1 QHQDGSSLVMASM
14 VPNCR
19 AWDPAFA
26 GELAIIQRHGMQRML
41 TEQRDEFHY
50 ITLMNENYP
59 MPSLP
64 EGVEGDLLH
73 GMYRFAAH
81 TAGPGKAGAAPTI
94 RLLGSGTILLEV
106 IAAGDMLT
114 RDWGISTE
122 IFSVTSFAE
131 LAREAREIERSRR
144 LGLDDS
150 SSGKTTQSTL
160 ERLLPG
166 PAPIVA
172 ATDHVRAW
180 PQLIAEYV
188 DARMVTLGTDGF
200 GRSDTRQHLRQF
212 FEVDRQQIVLA
223 ALEALARGG
232 NIDHA
237 TLAAAQQRYA
247 ADAASVAPW
256 DR

>member
-1 QHQDGSSLVMASM
+1 
-14 VPNCR
+14 
-19 AWDPAFA
+19 
-26 GELAIIQRHGMQRML
+26 
-41 TEQRDEFHY
+41 
-50 ITLMNENYP
+50 

-64 EGVEGDLLH
+64 EGVQSDLLH

-81 TAGPGKAGAAPTI
+81 TAEPSKAGAAPKV

-106 IAAGDMLT
+106 IAAGEMLA

-131 LAREAREIERSRR
+131 LAREAREIQRSRR

-150 SSGKTTQSTL
+150 GSRGNSQSTL
-160 ERLLPG
+160 ERLLCG
-166 PAPIVA
+166 PTPIVA

-180 PQLIAEYV
+180 PQLIAEYL
-188 DARMVTLGTDGF
+188 DARYITLGTDGF

-212 FEVDRQQIVLA
+212 FEVDRHQVVLA
-223 ALEALARGG
+223 ALESLARDGG
-232 NIDHA
+232 VDHA
-237 TLAAAQQRYA
+237 TLRAAQQRYA
-247 ADAASVAPW
+247 AGAASAAPW